1 MIRILADHHAAQ
13 QAGSWKSLGNRLV
26 GDGSNGHLFFTPAA
40 DVLPASMLDDFQ
52 NGRHKFQLFARF
64 AADPLSRL
72 PAARA
77 QSFGV
82 DEIVFHNFAREVIG
96 KRPTTATAATM
107 LVNGDW
113 GFIHCF
119 MFRYMV
125 EQLVGLEQW
134 QLIWVDALG
143 MGTVLATQQPFDVML
158 DLLQLPL
165 QLANRRLLLSND
177 LMTERQI
184 AWA

>member
-1 MIRILADHHAAQ
+1 
-13 QAGSWKSLGNRLV
+13 
-26 GDGSNGHLFFTPAA
+26 
-40 DVLPASMLDDFQ
+40 MLDDFQ

-64 AADPLSRL
+64 AADSLACLS
-72 PAARA
+72 AARA
-77 QSFGV
+77 QPFSV
-82 DEIVFHNFAREVIG
+82 DKIVFHNFAREVSG
-96 KRPTTATAATM
+96 KRSTTATAAAM
-107 LVNGDW
+107 FVNDDW

-119 MFRYMV
+119 VFRHMG

-143 MGTVLATQQPFDVML
+143 MGTILATQQPFDVML

-177 LMTERQI
+177 LMTER
-184 AWA
+184 